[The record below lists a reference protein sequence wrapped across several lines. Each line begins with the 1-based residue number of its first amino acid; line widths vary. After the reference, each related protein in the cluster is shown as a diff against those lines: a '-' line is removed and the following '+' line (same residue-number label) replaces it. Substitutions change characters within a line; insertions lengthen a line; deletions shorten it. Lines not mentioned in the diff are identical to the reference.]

1 MYYLMIDVVKNRNRT
16 VCLNVPFLTG
26 SGVVQQKYHLKLVME
41 AVMKIGNF
49 HFKCRPMLHD
59 TSHAWLIINS

>member
-1 MYYLMIDVVKNRNRT
+1 MEAVLFPIGVVKNRNRT

-41 AVMKIGNF
+41 ACNEN
-49 HFKCRPMLHD
+49 
-59 TSHAWLIINS
+59 W